1 MINIILTE
9 LLIFSMQ
16 PASICATACKILQY
30 GYVMVKQNP
39 IHLNL
44 NVRGLA
50 PSATLAINEKSAEM
64 QARGLPVYRL
74 GLGQSP
80 FPVPERVVQA
90 LRDHAHEKD
99 YLPVG
104 GLRELREAVAA
115 FNLRTQGI
123 QTNPDLVMI
132 GPGSK
137 ELIFI
142 LQLVYYGDL
151 MIPTPSWVS
160 YSPQARIVGR
170 HVYWVPTSPDNFW
183 RMSPDQLDKICRTDP
198 DKPRIAILNYPSN
211 PTGYTYPLDRL
222 KELAQVARKYKVIL
236 VSDEIYGLLH
246 FRNQHVSVARYYPEG
261 TIISGGLS
269 KWCGAGG
276 WRLGTFSFPESLEWL
291 YRAMTIVASETYTS
305 TSAPIQHAAV
315 TAFEGGEDIE
325 SYLTCSRRILR
336 GLAHYATDRLREMH
350 VDIPMPQGAFY
361 LFPDF
366 GVYREAL
373 AKKGICTSV
382 ELCNTLL
389 EETGIAML
397 PGYEFGREPAEL
409 TARIALVDFNGK
421 EALEAASG
429 AGNNNGIDD
438 AFIRTHAPRLA
449 TAFDRMAEWF
459 SAFHLSLH

>member
-1 MINIILTE
+1 MAE
-9 LLIFSMQ
+9 
-16 PASICATACKILQY
+16 
-30 GYVMVKQNP
+30 QNP

-64 QARGLPVYRL
+64 QSRGIPVYRL

-99 YLPVG
+99 YLPVSG
-104 GLRELREAVAA
+104 LKSLRESVAA
-115 FNLRTQGI
+115 FNMRTQEI
-123 QTNPDLVMI
+123 ETNPDFVMI

-151 MIPTPSWVS
+151 VIPTPSWVS

-170 HVYWVPTSPDNFW
+170 HVYWVPTSPDNYW
-183 RMSPDQLDKICRTDP
+183 RMSPDQLEKICRTDP

-222 KELAQVARKYKVIL
+222 KQLAFVARKYKVIL

-246 FRNQHVSVARYYPEG
+246 FKNEHVSVARYYPEG
-261 TIISGGLS
+261 TILSSGLS

-276 WRLGTFSFPESLEWL
+276 WRLGTFSFPESLKWL
-291 YRAMTIVASETYTS
+291 HRAMTIVASETYTS
-305 TSAPIQHAAV
+305 TSAPVQHAAV
-315 TAFEGGEDIE
+315 TAFNGGKDID
-325 SYLTCSRRILR
+325 SYLFHSRRILQAF
-336 GLAHYATDRLREMH
+336 AHYATERLREIH
-350 VDIPMPQGAFY
+350 IEIPMPHGAFY

-366 GVYREAL
+366 DIYREAL
-373 AKKGICTSV
+373 ASKGIFTSV

-389 EETGIAML
+389 QETGVAML
-397 PGYEFGREPAEL
+397 PGYEFGRDPAEL
-409 TARIALVDFNGK
+409 TARIALVDFDGD
-421 EALEAASG
+421 EALKTASTTYRDKD
-429 AGNNNGIDD
+429 IDN
-438 AFIRTHAPRLA
+438 AFMHDYAPRL
-449 TAFDRMAEWF
+449 TKAFSLMSEWF
-459 SAFHLSLH
+459 NEIA